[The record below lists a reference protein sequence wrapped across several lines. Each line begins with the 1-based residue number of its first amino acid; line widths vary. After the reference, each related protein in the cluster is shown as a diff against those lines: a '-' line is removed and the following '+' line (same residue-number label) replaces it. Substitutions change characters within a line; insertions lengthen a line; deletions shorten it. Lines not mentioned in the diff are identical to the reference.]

1 MKSLNDLPERR
12 DDRMPSITPADV
24 LARRRRLTLSGDAD
38 GYAGLF
44 APDAVIESPFAPPG
58 APSVMRGRDAIREY
72 SRHVMASP
80 LRLEE
85 FEVAEL
91 YQTQDPEV
99 VIAEMRTTGTLTTT
113 GRSFAAAALHI
124 LRIREGQI
132 VHLRQFADPRVL
144 DDVIGEPGP
153 GS

>member
-1 MKSLNDLPERR
+1 
-12 DDRMPSITPADV
+12 MPSATPADV
-24 LARRRRLTLSGDAD
+24 LAQRRRLILSGDAD
-38 GYAGLF
+38 GYADLF
-44 APDAVIESPFAPPG
+44 APDAVIEAPFAPPG
-58 APSVMRGRDAIREY
+58 VPSHLEGREAIREY

-80 LRLEE
+80 LRLED

-99 VIAEMRTTGTLTTT
+99 VIAEMRATATLTTT
-113 GRSFAAAALHI
+113 GQSFAATSIQI

-132 VHLRQFADPRVL
+132 VLFRDFANPRAL
-144 DDVIGEPGP
+144 EDLIGEPHP